1 MELPSLAHTRAA
13 AAVVGDKLVLVGGQ
27 NEKKLVPQT
36 EVFDGKS
43 WTDAADLPTPREH
56 LAPVSDGFYVYTVG
70 GRFLS
75 TDKNS
80 AAFERSTRNPGNGS
94 SWWTCRLRAA
104 AMVPRSSMAGSW
116 SSVARNRPSHEGGIS
131 TVEAL
136 DFS

>member
-13 AAVVGDKLVLVGGQ
+13 AAVVGDKLVLGGGQ

-43 WTDAADLPTPREH
+43 RTDAADLPTPREH
-56 LAPVSDGFYVYTVG
+56 LAAVSDGFYVYTVG

-80 AAFERSTRNPGNGS
+80 AAFERFDPESGEWVKLVDMPTPRGS
-94 SWWTCRLRAA
+94 
-104 AMVPRSSMAGSW
+104 
-116 SSVARNRPSHEGGIS
+116 
-131 TVEAL
+131 
-136 DFS
+136 

>member
-1 MELPSLAHTRAA
+1 MATFWPHFPRAA

-80 AAFERSTRNPGNGS
+80 VAFERFDPESGEWVKLVDMPTPRGS
-94 SWWTCRLRAA
+94 YGATFIDGRVVVVGGA
-104 AMVPRSSMAGSW
+104 
-116 SSVARNRPSHEGGIS
+116 NRPSHEGGIS